1 MPGLIRKQCPPIAI
15 DAAVPHHWQVYK
27 DCSHRRPEVAGQ
39 LKGDLN
45 ASHVLCESVM
55 AKLLS
60 VRALVWESLS
70 GRTDPKPKPRILSPK
85 LQALQLTF

>member
-27 DCSHRRPEVAGQ
+27 DCSHRRPEVVGQ

-45 ASHVLCESVM
+45 ASHVLSESVM

-60 VRALVWESLS
+60 VRTSVTCVGMSIGHSAGAQPLPSL
-70 GRTDPKPKPRILSPK
+70 LSPC
-85 LQALQLTF
+85 